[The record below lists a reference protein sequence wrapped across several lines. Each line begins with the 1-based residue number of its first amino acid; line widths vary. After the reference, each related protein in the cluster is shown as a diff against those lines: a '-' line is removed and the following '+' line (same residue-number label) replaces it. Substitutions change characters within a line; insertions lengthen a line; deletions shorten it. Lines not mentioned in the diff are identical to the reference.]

1 MEKELFEDD
10 GSLACLHLPAD
21 RANKRF
27 VCKEERQENL
37 INKTA

>member
-1 MEKELFEDD
+1 MEKEIFEDD

-27 VCKEERQENL
+27 VCKEDLQSVL
-37 INKTA
+37 IAAG

>member
-1 MEKELFEDD
+1 MEKEIFEDD
-10 GSLACLHLPAD
+10 GSLSCLHLPAD